1 MRTMIIAATVA
12 LSALANA
19 AVAHTP
25 QKPVAQP
32 DFAKQLFDQLDRNRQ

>member
-1 MRTMIIAATVA
+1 MRTMIIAASVA

-19 AVAHTP
+19 AVAHP

-32 DFAKQLFDQLDRNRQ
+32 DFAKQLFEQLDRNSR